1 MDSIDRRFPRSGLLP
16 RLFGAT
22 LAAAGVTALIAWICS
37 AWLHET
43 FLAPAGLSYS
53 AEITLTTLI
62 SMLTAIPLTVL
73 LAWPFMRR
81 EFGWLR
87 TLIADGHKNRE
98 IALQQSCAQ
107 ATLLMETHLRLDT
120 AVGKQLQE
128 VVSDTEASAITLVL
142 QVGKL
147 DKSAATLVDYLGT
160 SQISA
165 HSMETEIAG
174 SVASIIQITKF
185 IEELPAMILDD
196 MEIIQTAAIKEI
208 DGLKGFIN
216 VIKEISKQTDLLA
229 LNAAIEAARA
239 GDAGRG
245 FAVVAHEVRK
255 LSERSA
261 KAASMIEKGLGDAQ
275 RTMRDGLKLTP
286 MEKQIAEAGTVVDS
300 IHKLQESYDDMRQYY
315 KTLFNVVTEH
325 NTRLASEIT
334 EMLGHIQY
342 QDVVR
347 QRIERIVSVV
357 GRRNAVLEEF
367 PARLAETPDR
377 LAELP
382 NHLGVVLEDYL
393 AEEACHASSVSGAS
407 GQATDSQPKIQL
419 F

>member
-1 MDSIDRRFPRSGLLP
+1 MDSLAQSIPRPGLVP
-16 RLFGAT
+16 RLLGAS
-22 LAAAGVTALIAWICS
+22 LAAAGVTAMIAWFCS
-37 AWLHET
+37 SWLHDT
-43 FLAPAGLSYS
+43 VLAPAGLSYA

-62 SMLTAIPLTVL
+62 SMLTAAPITLL

-81 EFGWLR
+81 EFRWLR
-87 TLIADGHKNRE
+87 MLIENMRTSQHDVTQHLGT
-98 IALQQSCAQ
+98 Q
-107 ATLLMETHLRLDT
+107 AALLMDKHLRLDT

-128 VVSDTEASAITLVL
+128 VVSETEASAISLVM

-147 DKSAATLVDYLGT
+147 DKSAATLVDYLGS
-160 SQISA
+160 SQLLA
-165 HSMETEIAG
+165 LDMETEISG
-174 SVASIIQITKF
+174 SVASIVQITKF
-185 IEELPAMILDD
+185 IEELPGMILDD

-216 VIKEISKQTDLLA
+216 LIKEISKQTDLLA

-261 KAASMIEKGLGDAQ
+261 QAASMIEKGLGDAQ
-275 RTMRDGLKLTP
+275 RTMQDGLKLTP
-286 MEKQIAEAGTVVDS
+286 MDRQIAEAGSVVNT
-300 IHKLQESYDDMRQYY
+300 IHRLQKSYDDIRQYY
-315 KTLFNVVTEH
+315 KTLFTVITEH
-325 NTRLASEIT
+325 NTSLAREIT

-347 QRIERIVSVV
+347 QRIERITTVLA
-357 GRRNAVLEEF
+357 RRNAVLQEF
-367 PARLAETPDR
+367 PARLAETPER
-377 LAELP
+377 VAELP
-382 NHLGVVLEDYL
+382 VYLGVVLDDYQ
-393 AEEACHASSVSGAS
+393 AEEACHASAVSGAS
-407 GQATDSQPKIQL
+407 GQADSQPKIEL

>member
-1 MDSIDRRFPRSGLLP
+1 MGSPDTSFPRPGLVP
-16 RLFGAT
+16 RLLSAA
-22 LAAAGVTALIAWICS
+22 LAAAAVTTLIAWFCS
-37 AWLHET
+37 SWLHDAV
-43 FLAPAGLSYS
+43 LAPTGVSYS

-62 SMLTAIPLTVL
+62 SMLTATPLTVL

-87 TLIADGHKNRE
+87 TLIADGHRNQE
-98 IALQQSCAQ
+98 VAAQQACAQ
-107 ATLLMETHLRLDT
+107 AALLMDKHLRLDT

-128 VVSDTEASAITLVL
+128 VVSETEASAINLVL

-147 DKSAATLVDYLGT
+147 DKSAATLVDYLGS
-160 SQISA
+160 SQLSA
-165 HSMETEIAG
+165 RGMETEIEG
-174 SVASIIQITKF
+174 SVSSILQITKF
-185 IEELPAMILDD
+185 VEELPSMILED

-216 VIKEISKQTDLLA
+216 LIKEISKQTDLLA

-245 FAVVAHEVRK
+245 FAVVAQEVRK

-261 KAASMIEKGLGDAQ
+261 KAASMIENGLGDAQ

-286 MEKQIAEAGTVVDS
+286 MEKQIAEAGTIVDA

-325 NTRLASEIT
+325 NTRLATEIT

-347 QRIERIVSVV
+347 QRVERINAVV
-357 GRRNAVLEEF
+357 GRRNDVLQKF
-367 PARLAETPDR
+367 PARLAETPER

-382 NHLGVVLEDYL
+382 MNLGVVLEEYL
-393 AEEACHASSVSGAS
+393 AEEACHASGAS
-407 GQATDSQPKIQL
+407 SATGQADNQPKIEL